1 MSTQTCGFF
10 CAIERTRGW
19 LMASVAIQAGA
30 ARAIRVLAALSC
42 IAAAPAQAGVIG
54 TLNLSPAQVSAGSA
68 QPVTFSVSITDPN
81 YLANSG
87 NVQRMRAD
95 GSVQAV
101 VGTLKDDGLLGD
113 AVAGDRIYSLRLTM
127 QEAAAGSVSFR
138 ASAAYRGEIRRVFS
152 NLVALTVNPAGP
164 VPAVE
169 AATLAPASTPAG
181 MALLSTVTAT
191 INSPQVIAGSVV
203 LQKLGAGGNVVGTAG
218 VLRDDGQEGD
228 VSAGDRTYTL
238 RTTVLENTPG
248 VLNYRV
254 SANFT
259 GYAQAVV
266 SALLPVAITGTATGI
281 EIASPAGGAYLNTP
295 VVTVSGGVGDAAA
308 QVSING
314 IVTPVSNNGFA
325 AAVPLNE
332 GPNTVTAVATN
343 SNGTTSTRSI
353 LITLDTTAPRIQI
366 YSPGVAGS
374 TTATSVTVTGLIN
387 DIVVGTVNPQQ
398 ATVTVNG
405 VNASVVNRS
414 FQASN
419 VPLNMGSNT
428 VQAVATDRAGN
439 FATASVQLTR
449 VAASGQTSLSL
460 VSGNNQSAAA
470 GTGLPAALVTKL
482 LDNQGQPLAGRP
494 VVFRILSQDGSLSA
508 QAGAQAPGAAGSLSA
523 VAINTDAQGLAR
535 AYLRLGSRAGAGNNL
550 VEASATGVASTADFS
565 ASATAGAAS
574 LMVVDSGNNQL
585 GVVGQPLPFPFI
597 AIVTDANNNRLPNV
611 PVTFEVK
618 SGSGSLP
625 GSSSGSTLQT
635 VLQTISDS
643 DGRVSVT
650 LTLGPDQ
657 GVNNNVVE
665 ALLPGS
671 SAFPAA
677 FAATGLVPGPAE
689 QTRISGVV
697 LDNSNNPMPGVT
709 MRLLNIHQ
717 GNFSNIP
724 QQMAPPVQTDAQ
736 GQFVM
741 TQVPVGVFKLM
752 ADGGTTTR
760 SGSWPTLDYDMITV
774 PGQNNTL
781 GMPVYLPELN
791 PNNRVCVTESTGGTL
806 TIAEVPGFALE
817 IIPGSATFPGGSKT
831 GCVSVT
837 PVNMDKVPMSPGFG
851 QQPRFI
857 VTIQPAGTH
866 FNPPARMAIPNVDG
880 LAPRAVTEMYSYDHD
895 LASFVAIGSATVS
908 EDGATITSDAGSGVI
923 KAGWHCGGNP
933 NATGSAGTCPTCK
946 KCQGSS
952 CVADNGQTPPQ
963 ASPTDCKEQFCAG
976 GAVSNRNKD
985 SETPTE
991 ECKKCSGGTPVT
1003 DPTKNNTRV
1012 AAGCCFEG
1020 ETQAV
1025 NPIADLAKCP
1035 QRTAKAGW
1043 VPGAN
1048 GCGGSGISNAVPD
1061 NPMFALHVLDPIYL
1075 LAHGMTSGN
1084 FTAACNG
1091 HDTCYDTCLR
1101 PAGRAKSSC
1110 DISFGSDMDGV
1121 CTNDYS
1127 GFLNS
1132 VYLLQCYGLSAGYES
1147 VVSSIESFY
1156 DSAQKNACDCC
1167 PA

>member
-1 MSTQTCGFF
+1 
-10 CAIERTRGW
+10 
-19 LMASVAIQAGA
+19 
-30 ARAIRVLAALSC
+30 
-42 IAAAPAQAGVIG
+42 
-54 TLNLSPAQVSAGSA
+54 
-68 QPVTFSVSITDPN
+68 
-81 YLANSG
+81 
-87 NVQRMRAD
+87 
-95 GSVQAV
+95 
-101 VGTLKDDGLLGD
+101 
-113 AVAGDRIYSLRLTM
+113 
-127 QEAAAGSVSFR
+127 
-138 ASAAYRGEIRRVFS
+138 
-152 NLVALTVNPAGP
+152 
-164 VPAVE
+164 
-169 AATLAPASTPAG
+169 
-181 MALLSTVTAT
+181 
-191 INSPQVIAGSVV
+191 VV
-203 LQKLGAGGNVVGTAG
+203 LQKLNAGGNVVGTAG
-218 VLRDDGQEGD
+218 VLRDDGLEGD
-228 VSAGDRTYTL
+228 ASAGDSTYTL

-248 VLNYRV
+248 VVNYRV

-266 SALLPVAITGTATGI
+266 SALLPVNVTGTATGI

-295 VVTVSGGVGDAAA
+295 VVTVSGSVGDAAA

-314 IVTPVSNNGFA
+314 IVTPVTNNSFA

-332 GPNTVTAVATN
+332 GPNTVTAVASN

-353 LITLDTTAPRIQI
+353 LITLDTTPPRIQI

-374 TTATSVTVTGLIN
+374 TTAPTVTVTGLIN

-414 FQASN
+414 FQANN
-419 VPLNMGSNT
+419 VPLNLGSNT

-449 VAASGQTSLSL
+449 VAASGQASLSL

-470 GTGLPAALVTKL
+470 GANLPAALVTKL
-482 LDNQGQPLAGRP
+482 VDGQGQPLAGRP

-508 QAGAQAPGAAGSLSA
+508 QAGAQGGGAGGSLSA
-523 VAINTDAQGLAR
+523 VAINTDTEGLAR

-550 VEASATGVASTADFS
+550 VEASATGVASTADFA
-565 ASATAGAAS
+565 ASATAGTPS

-611 PVTFEVK
+611 PVIFEVK
-618 SGSGSLP
+618 SGNGSFAGSGA
-625 GSSSGSTLQT
+625 GSSTLQT
-635 VLQTISDS
+635 TSDS

-709 MRLLNIHQ
+709 MRLLNIQQ

-724 QQMAPPVQTDAQ
+724 QQMAPAVQTDAQ

-760 SGSWPTLDYDMITV
+760 SGSWPTLDFDMITV
-774 PGQNNTL
+774 SGQNNTL
-781 GMPVYLPELN
+781 GMPVFLPELN
-791 PNNRVCVTESTGGTL
+791 PNNRVCVTESSGGTL

-908 EDGATITSDAGSGVI
+908 EDGSTITSDVGSGVI

-963 ASPTDCKEQFCAG
+963 ASPTDCKEQFCSG
-976 GAVSNRNKD
+976 GAVANRNKD
-985 SETPTE
+985 TE
-991 ECKKCSGGTPVT
+991 EPTDVCKECKNGLPTNVADWTKPRQST
-1003 DPTKNNTRV
+1003 DRCEICK
-1012 AAGCCFEG
+1012 AGSRF
-1020 ETQAV
+1020 TLPRHTD
-1025 NPIADLAKCP
+1025 NYDDLAKCP
-1035 QRTAKAGW
+1035 DGTLQDDTVAFSIDGCTNSPDSLEVWDNFPFAINYDLYVTNPIWGTVLGTIPRAQGAGQT
-1043 VPGAN
+1043 
-1048 GCGGSGISNAVPD
+1048 
-1061 NPMFALHVLDPIYL
+1061 L
-1075 LAHGMTSGN
+1075 
-1084 FTAACNG
+1084 ACNA
-1091 HDTCYDTCLR
+1091 HDVCYQTCGSNKGTCDAALG
-1101 PAGRAKSSC
+1101 ATITASC
-1110 DISFGSDMDGV
+1110 DIGYPAACPHATQAQCTEYQEEYNSCRGIGPVYLDGV
-1121 CTNDYS
+1121 S
-1127 GFLNS
+1127 IG
-1132 VYLLQCYGLSAGYES
+1132 GLGAYQQRQRENC
-1147 VVSSIESFY
+1147 F
-1156 DSAQKNACDCC
+1156 CC
-1167 PA
+1167 RPQN